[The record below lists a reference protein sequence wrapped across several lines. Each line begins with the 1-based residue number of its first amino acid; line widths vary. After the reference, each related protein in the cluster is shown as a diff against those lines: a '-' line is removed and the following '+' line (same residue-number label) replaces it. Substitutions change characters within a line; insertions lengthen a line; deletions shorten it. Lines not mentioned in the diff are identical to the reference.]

1 MEEKYYKI
9 YVPIDVTYRKQL
21 RMQAARNDKS
31 TPIFAAAVLQEYIEN
46 HKLPEDPELPMF
58 GHAS

>member
-9 YVPIDVTYRKQL
+9 YVPLDVTYRKQL
-21 RMQAARNDKS
+21 RMQAAQKDKS
-31 TPIFAAAVLQEYIEN
+31 TPIFAAAILQEYIEKN
-46 HKLPEDPELPMF
+46 KLPEEPEFPLF